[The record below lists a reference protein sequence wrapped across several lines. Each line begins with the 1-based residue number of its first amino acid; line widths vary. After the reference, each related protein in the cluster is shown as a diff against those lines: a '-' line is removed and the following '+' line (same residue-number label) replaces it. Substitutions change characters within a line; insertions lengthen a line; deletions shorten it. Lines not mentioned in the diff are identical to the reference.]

1 MHLFFTERTHVH
13 KVYWFKFYICTLKHM
28 KLVLLISVQIIRP
41 HIFVILLPYWS
52 SFQMSLSA
60 GNYCLVEAREH

>member
-1 MHLFFTERTHVH
+1 MHLFSLKEHMFIRFLGLNFISVHYCKTHE
-13 KVYWFKFYICTLKHM
+13 IG
-28 KLVLLISVQIIRP
+28 LISVQIIRP